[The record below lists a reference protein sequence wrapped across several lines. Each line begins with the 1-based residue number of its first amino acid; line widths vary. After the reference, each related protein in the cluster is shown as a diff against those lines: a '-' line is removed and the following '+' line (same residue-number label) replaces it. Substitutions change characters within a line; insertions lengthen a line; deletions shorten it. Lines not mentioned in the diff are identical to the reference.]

1 MNGRD
6 SPSSSNALYCPPYT
20 RSRLIST
27 IMSSRDSLPGT
38 PGGGLGTS
46 SGFQT
51 PHPAGT
57 VGGIR
62 RTVANNTRGPLKKV
76 LVANR
81 GEIAIRVFRTAHEL
95 AMKTVAIFSHEDRLN
110 AHRYKVGLLCYR
122 TLVIGH
128 TLTLFF
134 PLLYATLHT
143 HFQLSLLGSTSHCD
157 SLPPRPIAPPKHRL
171 NGMVRL
177 TTCDFLESLYPP
189 AYAVSTIMTGRRV
202 LPSWKRP
209 HTCCCIPRPR

>member
-1 MNGRD
+1 MPR
-6 SPSSSNALYCPPYT
+6 SS
-20 RSRLIST
+20 
-27 IMSSRDSLPGT
+27 DSLPGT
-38 PGGGLGTS
+38 PGGGLGSS

-110 AHRYKVGLLCYR
+110 AHRYKVG
-122 TLVIGH
+122 
-128 TLTLFF
+128 
-134 PLLYATLHT
+134 
-143 HFQLSLLGSTSHCD
+143 
-157 SLPPRPIAPPKHRL
+157 HR
-171 NGMVRL
+171 N
-177 TTCDFLESLYPP
+177 S
-189 AYAVSTIMTGRRV
+189 
-202 LPSWKRP
+202 
-209 HTCCCIPRPR
+209 

>member
-1 MNGRD
+1 MTTTHSD
-6 SPSSSNALYCPPYT
+6 S
-20 RSRLIST
+20 
-27 IMSSRDSLPGT
+27 MPGT
-38 PGGGLGTS
+38 PGGGLGSS

-110 AHRYKVGLLCYR
+110 AHRYKVRSSRSLLVYGVHLAHLGLSCNP
-122 TLVIGH
+122 
-128 TLTLFF
+128 F
-134 PLLYATLHT
+134 YAIFH
-143 HFQLSLLGSTSHCD
+143 LSLLS
-157 SLPPRPIAPPKHRL
+157 PPARCPTRSCPSKHRDCGFSTVKTANFCSL
-171 NGMVRL
+171 AQCGMVVYH
-177 TTCDFLESLYPP
+177 S
-189 AYAVSTIMTGRRV
+189 
-202 LPSWKRP
+202 
-209 HTCCCIPRPR
+209 

>member
-1 MNGRD
+1 
-6 SPSSSNALYCPPYT
+6 
-20 RSRLIST
+20 
-27 IMSSRDSLPGT
+27 MSSYGPPHNRASSFHSAPIHSEGHSTDLLFIMAPSDSMPGT
-38 PGGGLGTS
+38 PGGGLGSS

-110 AHRYKVGLLCYR
+110 AHRYKVRFMRLRLSPHKRITSSPLTVVYSSFIFSFFSASQYNPLPDSITPVETPVNAAIDFFLMHVNCYACFD
-122 TLVIGH
+122 VI
-128 TLTLFF
+128 
-134 PLLYATLHT
+134 
-143 HFQLSLLGSTSHCD
+143 C
-157 SLPPRPIAPPKHRL
+157 
-171 NGMVRL
+171 
-177 TTCDFLESLYPP
+177 
-189 AYAVSTIMTGRRV
+189 
-202 LPSWKRP
+202 
-209 HTCCCIPRPR
+209 